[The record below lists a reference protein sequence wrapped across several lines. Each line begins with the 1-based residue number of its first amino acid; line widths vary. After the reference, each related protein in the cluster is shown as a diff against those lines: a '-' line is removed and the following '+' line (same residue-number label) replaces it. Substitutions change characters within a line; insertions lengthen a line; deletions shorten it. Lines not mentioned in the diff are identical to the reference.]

1 MVGGGAVKG
10 GSLVRRERVL
20 RWSRR
25 VLMAGLAAVL
35 VAGPIAGPG
44 RVAEQ
49 LTAVAGE
56 ALEAT
61 GHEAIEL
68 EVTGREALLTG
79 HGTEDEFA
87 TAGSAVARV
96 EGIRRVDTDRTE
108 PLPASLRLTRV
119 GPGIQ
124 LAGTVVDADI
134 ADRLRA
140 AVSAASGMHVIG
152 SPDTDPRVERA
163 GWLARTPT
171 LAAAIPET
179 PGLVVVLEG
188 DRVMLSGKVG
198 TSEEL
203 ASVRAAAAEAFPDRP
218 VEGDPLVTALTA
230 EEAAEQ
236 LTGLAVVFPGESVD
250 LPGGAASVLDE
261 VATILRRAPDVAVEI
276 SAGGPDDDDEDLGQD
291 RAEAVL
297 EYLVDYGVDADR
309 LTAAAHERGR
319 RATFTVVVE
328 EAD

>member
-1 MVGGGAVKG
+1 MGGGGAVRG
-10 GSLVRRERVL
+10 GSLVRRERAL

-25 VLMAGLAAVL
+25 VLLAGLAAVL
-35 VAGPIAGPG
+35 VAGPIAGAD

-56 ALEAT
+56 ALDGT

-68 EVTGREALLTG
+68 EVTGREALLAG

-87 TAGSAVARV
+87 TAGAAVARV
-96 EGIRRVDTDRTE
+96 EGIRRVDHDRTE

-124 LAGTVVDADI
+124 LDGAVVDADI

-152 SPDTDPRVERA
+152 LPDVDPRVERA

-171 LAAAIPET
+171 VAAAVPET

-188 DRVMLSGKVG
+188 DRVTLSGKVG

-203 ASVRAAAAEAFPDRP
+203 SSVWAAAAEAFPDRP
-218 VEGDPLVTALTA
+218 VEGDPLVTVLTA

-236 LTGLAVVFPGESVD
+236 LAGLSVVFPGDGAD
-250 LPGGAASVLDE
+250 LPGPASPVLDE
-261 VATILRRAPDVAVEI
+261 VATVLGRAPDVAVEI
-276 SAGGPDDDDEDLGQD
+276 SAGAPDDEDLGQE

-297 EYLVDYGVDADR
+297 DYLVDAGADAER
-309 LTAAAHERGR
+309 LTATGHEQGR